1 MYADKITDIRLN
13 SLITQLYVS
22 KIILCLKLFNYMIE
36 LELYN

>member
-22 KIILCLKLFNYMIE
+22 KIIMLKIIQLHDRIRVI
-36 LELYN
+36 